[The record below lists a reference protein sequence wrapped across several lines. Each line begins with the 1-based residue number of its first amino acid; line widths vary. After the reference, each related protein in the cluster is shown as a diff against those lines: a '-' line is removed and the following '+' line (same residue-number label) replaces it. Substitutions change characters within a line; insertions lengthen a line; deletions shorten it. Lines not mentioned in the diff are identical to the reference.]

1 MLYYVYKIKKEVEHM
16 KNQYIPKKLKM
27 TIILNTLYQ
36 IYSTFMTSSSV
47 KMLEQVGKALMPS
60 VEVTKFDK
68 LFICYQNTEFNIM
81 NANDDWTIYI
91 SYIVAYA
98 DTHNIKLYSREY
110 LCF

>member
-1 MLYYVYKIKKEVEHM
+1 M
-16 KNQYIPKKLKM
+16 KNQYIPKKLKL

-60 VEVTKFDK
+60 IEVTKFDK
-68 LFICYQNTEFNIM
+68 LFICYQQTEFNIM
-81 NANDDWTIYI
+81 NANDNWTIYI

-110 LCF
+110 LRL

>member
-47 KMLEQVGKALMPS
+47 QMLERVGKALMPS

-68 LFICYQNTEFNIM
+68 LFVCYQNTVFNIM
-81 NANDDWTIYI
+81 NANDNWTIYI

-110 LCF
+110 LCL

>member
-1 MLYYVYKIKKEVEHM
+1 M
-16 KNQYIPKKLKM
+16 KNKYIPKKLKM

-47 KMLEQVGKALMPS
+47 QMLERVGKALMPS

-98 DTHNIKLYSREY
+98 NQHNIKLYSREY
-110 LCF
+110 LCL

>member
-1 MLYYVYKIKKEVEHM
+1 M

-27 TIILNTLYQ
+27 TIILNAIYQ
-36 IYSTFMTSSSV
+36 IYSTFTTSSSV

-60 VEVTKFDK
+60 VEATKFDK

-110 LCF
+110 LRL